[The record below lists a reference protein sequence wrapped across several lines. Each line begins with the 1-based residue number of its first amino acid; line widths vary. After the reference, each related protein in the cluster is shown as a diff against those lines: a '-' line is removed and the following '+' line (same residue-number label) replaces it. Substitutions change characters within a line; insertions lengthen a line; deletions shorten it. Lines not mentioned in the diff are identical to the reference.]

1 MRCSKSDVDCIGGLL
16 VRKCRDSEIV
26 VGRIPHRYS
35 LESKQELLPY
45 QGLGWQQT
53 GHEVCN
59 CFENSLIDM
68 FLRLTRCLELA
79 LRHAQGMIAA
89 FDNAQKVWG
98 FHLGSNLLK
107 EIQRTQRV
115 ARALHKQDGRS
126 KRAQN
131 LVSKFCAVAHSAE
144 RIAKANQAV
153 YFLLERQMTSDPAA
167 HALAD
172 QDCPV
177 WLMFL
182 ARSL

>member
-1 MRCSKSDVDCIGGLL
+1 LVNKPSD
-16 VRKCRDSEIV
+16 
-26 VGRIPHRYS
+26 
-35 LESKQELLPY
+35 
-45 QGLGWQQT
+45 
-53 GHEVCN
+53 
-59 CFENSLIDM
+59 CFENLVIDM

-131 LVSKFCAVAHSAE
+131 LVSKFCPITHGAKW
-144 RIAKANQAV
+144 ITKANQAI
-153 YFLLERQMTSDPAA
+153 YFLLERHVTSDPPA
-167 HALAD
+167 HAFAD
-172 QDCPV
+172 
-177 WLMFL
+177 
-182 ARSL
+182 